1 MTIKQ
6 LGGIFGRNPSFN
18 DIDVNDITV
27 SGTTTTGD
35 ASLNGSVTINEA
47 GADKDFRVES
57 DANTHMIFVD
67 AGNNRLAINKND
79 PACLV
84 EMFDG
89 TSAGT
94 HEILRLSTWSGS
106 NIKRVKVSI
115 DSNEATAGIIY
126 DADKSGGASPDHIFK
141 QAGSEVGRFKSTG
154 IAFPSG
160 KGIDF
165 SATSGTGT
173 SELFD
178 DYEEG
183 AWTPTIFGSTSGTAT
198 LTVAA
203 NSYTKVGDIVRV
215 DCLLTSVNVTGLSGS
230 VRLGGFPF
238 SVNGYAPITATYSNL
253 FSFDET
259 TTSVGGFT
267 ESGQTYCNLLKGSS
281 KTSIQSTDATATSG
295 SIMFT
300 AVYKATG

>member
-6 LGGIFGRNPSFN
+6 QGGIFGRNPSFN
-18 DIDVNDITV
+18 DVDVNDITV
-27 SGTTTTGD
+27 SGSATTGD
-35 ASLNGSVTINEA
+35 ASLNGAVIINDA

-89 TSAGT
+89 TAAGT

-115 DSNEATAGIIY
+115 DSNEGTAGIIY
-126 DADKSGGASPDHIFK
+126 DADKSGGATPDHIFK

-173 SELFD
+173 SELFS

-183 AWTPTIFGSTSGTAT
+183 VWSPASGVGTATGVSGVYTKIGRQVSVIGTITFPVQTNAGLATITGLPFTSGTTGSGGT
-198 LTVAA
+198 LR
-203 NSYTKVGDIVRV
+203 YTNFGSAFFLYGAPSTTTINCFNTAGAGITYTTISGKRV
-215 DCLLTSVNVTGLSGS
+215 D
-230 VRLGGFPF
+230 F
-238 SVNGYAPITATYSNL
+238 AMTY
-253 FSFDET
+253 F
-259 TTSVGGFT
+259 V
-267 ESGQTYCNLLKGSS
+267 
-281 KTSIQSTDATATSG
+281 
-295 SIMFT
+295 
-300 AVYKATG
+300 

>member
-6 LGGIFGRNPSFN
+6 QGGIFGRNPSFN
-18 DIDVNDITV
+18 DVDVNDITV
-27 SGTTTTGD
+27 SGSTTTGD

-89 TSAGT
+89 TAAGT

-115 DSNEATAGIIY
+115 DSNEGTAGIIY
-126 DADKSGGASPDHIFK
+126 DADKSGGATPDHIFK
-141 QAGSEVGRFKSTG
+141 QSGSEVGRFASTG

-183 AWTPTIFGSTSGTAT
+183 TFTPAFKLVSAPTYSEQTGHYTKIGRQVYFYAKITFSGLSNSDTSPMTFSLPFTPTQDGCSATLTGHSNDGLNIADTAAVHFHVDSGSNNLYFGGVNDANEYDYNAATTNTSGTIE
-198 LTVAA
+198 VAG
-203 NSYTKVGDIVRV
+203 T
-215 DCLLTSVNVTGLSGS
+215 
-230 VRLGGFPF
+230 
-238 SVNGYAPITATYSNL
+238 
-253 FSFDET
+253 
-259 TTSVGGFT
+259 
-267 ESGQTYCNLLKGSS
+267 
-281 KTSIQSTDATATSG
+281 
-295 SIMFT
+295 FT
-300 AVYKATG
+300 A